1 MFLQIYDVS
10 KVVTY
15 VGVVQEIRWLEG
27 PSLHIL
33 QDLLYM
39 LEEVLHTNSRLEVY
53 KVVVHL
59 VHNSS
64 KLKIKIKLNIQ
75 ISYLHIGRCKLA

>member
-1 MFLQIYDVS
+1 MFLRIYVAL
-10 KVVTY
+10 KVETY

-39 LEEVLHTNSRLEVY
+39 PEEELHTNSRLEVY
-53 KVVVHL
+53 RVVVHL

-64 KLKIKIKLNIQ
+64 KLKIKIKLQIQ
-75 ISYLHIGRCKLA
+75 ISYLHIGKCKLA